1 MTGFGQLLV
10 LNIVKYHYQIVVS
23 GGCKEA
29 DTDLPGDCTTVAYV
43 ILLECLSLGVTAD
56 FIAVPAASVGC
67 RTSRDDSA
75 CEVLSTA
82 GDATS
87 VDVADTGVRCVICP

>member
-1 MTGFGQLLV
+1 M
-10 LNIVKYHYQIVVS
+10 S

-29 DTDLPGDCTTVAYV
+29 VTALPGDCTTVAYV

-56 FIAVPAASVGC
+56 FIAVPAASIGC

-75 CEVLSTA
+75 CNVLSTD
-82 GDATS
+82 GYTTS
-87 VDVADTGVRCVICP
+87 VDVAATGFRSVICS